1 MRPMDVVRVNCLG
14 RDLDVGVRVSDRAR
28 RCRIQVGPDGVTLV
42 RPRRVGER
50 AALRLLHDHA
60 AWVIAQVRRA
70 AAARAT
76 VQGPD
81 GTVLLE
87 GRHVPRH
94 ELPQGEALERTLR
107 ARARAALEAAVA
119 RHAPRMGVRPAGM
132 QVRAQRTRWGS
143 CSRAGGLSFNWRL
156 IQAPP
161 EVLDYVVVHEL
172 AHRVHPNHSTAFWM
186 LVHAHCPDYPAHRR
200 WLRRHSALL
209 AGGWTDG

>member
-1 MRPMDVVRVNCLG
+1 MDILRVNCLG
-14 RDLDVGVRVSDRAR
+14 RDLDIRMRVSDRAR

-50 AALRLLHDHA
+50 AALRLLHEHA
-60 AWVIAQVRRA
+60 AWVDAQVRRA
-70 AAARAT
+70 AAARAA
-76 VQGPD
+76 VRAPD

-94 ELPQGEALERTLR
+94 ELPAGVALERMLR

-119 RHAPRMGVRPAGM
+119 RHAPRMGVRPLGM
-132 QVRAQRTRWGS
+132 QIRAQRTRWGS

-156 IQAPP
+156 VQAPP

-186 LVHAHCPDYPAHRR
+186 LVHAHCPDYPAHKR

-209 AGGWTDG
+209 ARAPADG